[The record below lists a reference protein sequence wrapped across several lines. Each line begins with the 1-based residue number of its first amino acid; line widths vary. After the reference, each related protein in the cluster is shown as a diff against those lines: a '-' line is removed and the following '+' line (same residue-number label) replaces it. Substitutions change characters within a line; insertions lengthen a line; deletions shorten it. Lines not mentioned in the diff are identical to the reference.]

1 MGIDNHNL
9 NFLAV
14 AADLGVR
21 FERTLAIGRQ
31 AVHVEPRLLKAHRAR
46 RGLPAP
52 SGTEWFEPLLH
63 EWGPRRADSREL
75 LTPEPTLSWLSG
87 RRLSGC
93 MAYLQ
98 TETF

>member
-1 MGIDNHNL
+1 VYKSEPAKKRLDQTSHRG
-9 NFLAV
+9 AV
-14 AADLGVR
+14 SIRCRRVR
-21 FERTLAIGRQ
+21 
-31 AVHVEPRLLKAHRAR
+31 
-46 RGLPAP
+46 
-52 SGTEWFEPLLH
+52 SPLLH

-87 RRLSGC
+87 RRLAGC